1 MAEIQPHSDASQ
13 ADPGY
18 IAAMR
23 IWLVLLLTLSFSLQG
38 WAAAQ
43 SSSAPCP
50 MEAEMAMAM
59 ADMAA
64 DATADDPMVGD
75 CCNDM
80 ATFLQTGQA
89 CKAGQDCQAP
99 LTALLLPLPEKTA
112 VAVRQTVPVLQSLAA
127 PSATVGAVWRP
138 PTSH

>member
-1 MAEIQPHSDASQ
+1 
-13 ADPGY
+13 
-18 IAAMR
+18 MR
-23 IWLVLLLTLSFSLQG
+23 LWLVLILTLSFALQG

-43 SSSAPCP
+43 PSGAPCP
-50 MEAEMAMAM
+50 MEAEIAMAM

-64 DATADDPMVGD
+64 DQTADGTLSDD

-89 CKAGQDCQAP
+89 CKTGQDCQAP
-99 LTALLLPLPEKTA
+99 LTALLLPLSEKTA

-127 PSATVGAVWRP
+127 PSATVVALWRP
-138 PTSH
+138 PSSH